1 MSRRAHFRPSPRSA
15 LACTLPPH
23 RFVKH
28 YRAHLSPILSL
39 AVSADGRLAAT
50 VAADG
55 QMLAAGGYK
64 DNVKGSVK
72 VFDIENFGA
81 CPRSPVIGLLA
92 RPPG

>member
-1 MSRRAHFRPSPRSA
+1 M
-15 LACTLPPH
+15 TLH

-81 CPRSPVIGLLA
+81 PPLPALALALSLSLASPVTRSVGTDQ
-92 RPPG
+92 